1 MPPLR
6 GNQKPSFEKI
16 PKIRGIRVIRGIRD
30 SDSDKRPGSETAPGF
45 SIKLTQ
51 LFVNLH
57 ETSPT
62 MGNGK
67 RRGTGT
73 SPNSTSLACQNGE
86 AQGPRRTALLW
97 RVGGEAQGPR
107 RTALLW
113 RVRKRRGTGTFS
125 GVSENGEAQGPRNS
139 LLWRKTARH
148 RDLAEQL
155 FSGVSENGE
164 AQGPRRTALLWRAQK
179 WYSSGAYNTLLLQ
192 CFYFSYE
199 LFDFSLLVA
208 ILS

>member
-73 SPNSTSLACQNGE
+73 SPNSTSLAC
-86 AQGPRRTALLW
+86 
-97 RVGGEAQGPR
+97 
-107 RTALLW
+107 
-113 RVRKRRGTGTFS
+113 
-125 GVSENGEAQGPRNS
+125 
-139 LLWRKTARH
+139 RKTARH

-164 AQGPRRTALLWRAQK
+164 AQGPRRTALLWRVGKRRGTGTSPNSSSLACRKTARHRDLAEQLFSGSVSK
-179 WYSSGAYNTLLLQ
+179 TAMSTSILGREQLFSERNAGLNTYS
-192 CFYFSYE
+192 
-199 LFDFSLLVA
+199 
-208 ILS
+208 